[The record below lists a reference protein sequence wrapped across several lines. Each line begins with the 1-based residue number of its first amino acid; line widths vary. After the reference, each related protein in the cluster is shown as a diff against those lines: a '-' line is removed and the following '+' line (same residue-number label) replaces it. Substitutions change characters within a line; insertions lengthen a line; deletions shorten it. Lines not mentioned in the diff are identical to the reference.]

1 MEKHTAGDTS
11 QAVSQLDIE
20 LVPEVISPMDHKAYL
35 SPKETRKI
43 VTPYA
48 FFVADDLLGTPL
60 AGPFRRGFGL
70 LIDLFF
76 ITLLTQVSGLVLAAV
91 AAWTFFRAGNRL
103 NTIKRYN
110 AARIILRLLV
120 AVLLFVVVMGIF
132 NEINED
138 TDISIGVE
146 DDLGFVSNDGD
157 NTVDGI
163 VLVALTAKYLLD
175 TKAMKQ
181 QVALGECEPAY
192 YCVKTL
198 GEELVQDVIDI
209 GLDRDTTD
217 DALKGYLGSV
227 SESLSEDQQVT
238 LTHHLQQLVGLKR
251 SQKNSPELGTSELGT
266 SELGTPEQETPKLG
280 TSELELSDHEPPEQQ
295 PSDLTTIQPDDN
307 DPDDPKKPAESNG
320 LVSWFDNLVE
330 ELGLGFGWAALY
342 FSIFTAWWKGQTPGK
357 KLMGMKVIKLDN
369 TPLNLWE
376 SFGRYGGYAAGL
388 ATGLTGFLQVFWDPN
403 RQAIQDKISETLVID
418 LRKPKLPFVKERVE

>member
-1 MEKHTAGDTS
+1 MEKHAASHTS
-11 QAVSQLDIE
+11 QAESQLDIV
-20 LVPEVISPMDHKAYL
+20 LVLESADSADHKVVL

-76 ITLLTQVSGLVLAAV
+76 IILLTQISSLVLAAV

-103 NTIKRYN
+103 NTVKRFN
-110 AARIILRLLV
+110 AARITLRLLV
-120 AVLLFVVVMGIF
+120 ALLLFVLATGIF
-132 NEINED
+132 DKINED
-138 TDISIGVE
+138 TEKNVRDEQMITY
-146 DDLGFVSNDGD
+146 VSSDVTTD
-157 NTVDGI
+157 AENTVDGM
-163 VLVALTAKYLLD
+163 VLMALTAQYLLD
-175 TKAMKQ
+175 TKEIKQ
-181 QVALGECEPAY
+181 QVLLGECEPAY
-192 YCVKTL
+192 DCVETL
-198 GEELVQDVIDI
+198 GEELVQDLSDI
-209 GLDRDTTD
+209 GLNRDNING
-217 DALKGYLGSV
+217 ALEGYLGLV
-227 SESLSEDQQVT
+227 LESLSEAQHVK
-238 LTHHLQQLVGLKR
+238 LTHHLQQFAVTKR
-251 SQKNSPELGTSELGT
+251 TLKNSL
-266 SELGTPEQETPKLG
+266 EQESSKQKKPEKG
-280 TSELELSDHEPPEQQ
+280 SSEHLPPRQQ
-295 PSDLTTIQPDDN
+295 TAVPTTTNLDIIGSE
-307 DPDDPKKPAESNG
+307 DPKQPAESAG

-342 FSIFTAWWKGQTPGK
+342 FSIFTAWWRGQTPGK
-357 KLMGMKVIKLDN
+357 KIMGMKVIKLDN

-418 LRKPKLPFVKERVE
+418 LRKPKVLFVNKGLNSLDGK